1 MDTGIQPAAMNDA
14 LRDALL
20 DSRQRWRD
28 LVEMSADIMWETDAE
43 GRLTFI
49 YPDPALGWP
58 ASSLL
63 GAPADALLAG
73 NTRGAAPF
81 SPFRVQ
87 RQRRGVRSW
96 LRRADGTL
104 ACMSFAGVPLV
115 GPNGAIIGARGV
127 ARDVTEEEERNASL
141 AAALRREALTDAIL
155 QEARAEVLADGMLTG
170 AARALVPAIGAAGA
184 AVLRRTGSELVPL
197 VKLGDPLPGLLA
209 LAAAASVSGEGSSVR
224 TLVCPEGRPT
234 ITAAALQPGK
244 GEGMLMLWRPPGG
257 RAWDEEEHALVRAAA
272 DVIGIMLA
280 HQALQAEM
288 FRQAR
293 TDPLTGL
300 MNRRAFLEELSR
312 RLDRL
317 DREKQPGAL
326 LYLDLDNFKPVN
338 DQLGHEAGDAALRAA
353 AQLLRGAVRPT
364 DLVARLGGDEF
375 ALWLDG
381 ADQRI
386 ATGRA
391 QRLLNDAPLALA
403 HVSLNAETPISF
415 SIGIAVRES
424 GTNEDLSHMVMRADT
439 AMYAAKR
446 AGKSA
451 WSLAAA

>member
-1 MDTGIQPAAMNDA
+1 MDTGIQPAAIHDA
-14 LRDALL
+14 LRNALL

-28 LVEMSADIMWETDAE
+28 LVEMSADMMWETDAE

-49 YPDPALGWP
+49 YPDPVLGWP
-58 ASSLL
+58 ASALL
-63 GAPADALLAG
+63 GSPADVLLAANG
-73 NTRGAAPF
+73 RATAPF

-96 LRRADGTL
+96 LKRADGSL
-104 ACMSFAGVPLV
+104 ACMSFAGVPLI
-115 GPNGAIIGARGV
+115 GPDGSIIGARGV
-127 ARDVTEEEERNASL
+127 ARDVTEEEERNAAL
-141 AAALRREALTDAIL
+141 AASLRREALTDAIL

-184 AVLRRTGSELVPL
+184 AVLRRSASELVPL

-209 LAAAASVSGEGSSVR
+209 LAAAATGAGTVC

-234 ITAAALQPGK
+234 IAAPALQPGK
-244 GEGMLMLWRPPGG
+244 GEGLLMLWRSPGG

-280 HQALQAEM
+280 HQSLQAEM

-300 MNRRAFLEELSR
+300 MNRRAFLEELAR

-353 AQLLRGAVRPT
+353 AQMLRAAVRPT

-386 ATGRA
+386 ATARA
-391 QRLLNDAPLALA
+391 QRLLSDAPLALA
-403 HVSLNAETPISF
+403 HVSLNAETPMSF
-415 SIGIAVRES
+415 SIGIAVRAS
-424 GTNEDLSHMVMRADT
+424 GTAEDLSHMVMRADT

-446 AGKSA
+446 GGKAA
-451 WSLAAA
+451 WSLAAS

>member
-1 MDTGIQPAAMNDA
+1 MDTGTQPAAIHDA

-28 LVEMSADIMWETDAE
+28 LVEMSADMMWETDAE

-49 YPDPALGWP
+49 YPDPVMGWP
-58 ASSLL
+58 ASALL
-63 GAPADALLAG
+63 GKPPEVLLAADARA
-73 NTRGAAPF
+73 TAPF

-96 LRRADGTL
+96 LKRADGSL
-104 ACMSFAGVPLV
+104 ACMSFAGVPLI
-115 GPNGAIIGARGV
+115 GRDGSIIGARGV
-127 ARDVTEEEERNASL
+127 ARDVTEEEEKNAAL
-141 AAALRREALTDAIL
+141 AASLRREALTDAIL

-170 AARALVPAIGAAGA
+170 AARALLPAIGAAGA
-184 AVLRRTGSELVPL
+184 AVLRRSSAELVPL

-209 LAAAASVSGEGSSVR
+209 LAAAAIGAGSVR

-234 ITAAALQPGK
+234 IAAPALQPGK
-244 GEGMLMLWRPPGG
+244 GEGLLMLWRPPGG
-257 RAWDEEEHALVRAAA
+257 RPWDEEEHALVRAAA

-280 HQALQAEM
+280 HEALQAEM

-300 MNRRAFLEELSR
+300 MNRRAFLEELAR

-317 DREKQPGAL
+317 DREKQAGAL

-353 AQLLRGAVRPT
+353 AQMLRAAVRPT

-386 ATGRA
+386 AIARA
-391 QRLLNDAPLALA
+391 QRLLTDAPLALA

-415 SIGIAVRES
+415 SIGIAVRAS
-424 GTNEDLSHMVMRADT
+424 GTAEDLSHMMMRADT

-446 AGKSA
+446 GGKAA
-451 WSLAAA
+451 WSLAPA

>member
-1 MDTGIQPAAMNDA
+1 
-14 LRDALL
+14 
-20 DSRQRWRD
+20 
-28 LVEMSADIMWETDAE
+28 
-43 GRLTFI
+43 LTFI
-49 YPDPALGWP
+49 YPDPVMGWP
-58 ASSLL
+58 ASALL
-63 GAPADALLAG
+63 GKPPEVLLAADARA
-73 NTRGAAPF
+73 TAPF

-96 LRRADGTL
+96 LKRADGSL
-104 ACMSFAGVPLV
+104 ACMSFAGVPLI
-115 GPNGAIIGARGV
+115 GRDGSIIGARGV
-127 ARDVTEEEERNASL
+127 ARDVTEEEEKNAAL
-141 AAALRREALTDAIL
+141 AASLRREALTDAIL

-170 AARALVPAIGAAGA
+170 AARALLPAIGAAGA
-184 AVLRRTGSELVPL
+184 AVLRRSSAELVPL

-209 LAAAASVSGEGSSVR
+209 LAAAAIGAGSVR

-234 ITAAALQPGK
+234 IAAPALQPGK
-244 GEGMLMLWRPPGG
+244 GEGLLMLWRPPGG
-257 RAWDEEEHALVRAAA
+257 RPWDEEEHALVRAAA

-280 HQALQAEM
+280 HEALQAEM

-300 MNRRAFLEELSR
+300 MNRRAFLEELAR

-317 DREKQPGAL
+317 DREKQAGAL

-353 AQLLRGAVRPT
+353 AQMLRAAVRPT

-386 ATGRA
+386 AIARA
-391 QRLLNDAPLALA
+391 QRLLTDAPLALA

-415 SIGIAVRES
+415 SIGIAVRAS
-424 GTNEDLSHMVMRADT
+424 GTAEDLSHMMMRADT

-446 AGKSA
+446 GGKAA
-451 WSLAAA
+451 WSLAPA

>member
-1 MDTGIQPAAMNDA
+1 MDTGTQPAAIHDA

-28 LVEMSADIMWETDAE
+28 LVEMSADMMWETDAE

-49 YPDPALGWP
+49 YPDPVMGWP
-58 ASSLL
+58 ASALL
-63 GAPADALLAG
+63 GKPPEVLLAADARA
-73 NTRGAAPF
+73 TAPF
-81 SPFRVQ
+81 SPFRLQ

-96 LRRADGTL
+96 LKRADGSL
-104 ACMSFAGVPLV
+104 ACMSFAGVPLI
-115 GPNGAIIGARGV
+115 GRDGSIIGARGV
-127 ARDVTEEEERNASL
+127 ARDVTEEEEKNAAL
-141 AAALRREALTDAIL
+141 AASLRREALTDAIL

-170 AARALVPAIGAAGA
+170 AARALLPAIGAAGA
-184 AVLRRTGSELVPL
+184 AVLRRSSAELVPL

-209 LAAAASVSGEGSSVR
+209 LAAAAIGAGSVR

-234 ITAAALQPGK
+234 IAAPALQPGK
-244 GEGMLMLWRPPGG
+244 GEGLLMLWRPPGG
-257 RAWDEEEHALVRAAA
+257 RPWDEEEHALVRAAA

-280 HQALQAEM
+280 HEALQAEM

-300 MNRRAFLEELSR
+300 MNRRAFLEELAR

-317 DREKQPGAL
+317 DREKQAGAL

-353 AQLLRGAVRPT
+353 AQMLRAAVRPT

-386 ATGRA
+386 AIARA
-391 QRLLNDAPLALA
+391 QRLLTDAPLALA

-415 SIGIAVRES
+415 SIGIAVRAS
-424 GTNEDLSHMVMRADT
+424 GTAEDLSHMMMRADT

-446 AGKSA
+446 GGKAA
-451 WSLAAA
+451 WSLAPA

>member
-1 MDTGIQPAAMNDA
+1 MDTGFQPGSMHAV

-28 LVEMSADIMWETDAE
+28 LVEMAADFAWETDAD
-43 GRLTFI
+43 GRLTFVA
-49 YPDPALGWP
+49 PDPALGWP
-58 ASSLL
+58 ASELL
-63 GAPADALLAG
+63 GSQAEALLAAEDG
-73 NTRGAAPF
+73 GAAPF

-87 RQRRGVRSW
+87 RQRRGVRAW
-96 LRRADGTL
+96 LRRADGSL
-104 ACMSFAGVPLV
+104 ACMSFAGVPLI
-115 GPNGAIIGARGV
+115 GPDGAVIGARGV
-127 ARDVTEEEERNASL
+127 ARDVTEEEERNAAL

-155 QEARAEVLADGMLTG
+155 QEARAEVFADGMLTG
-170 AARALVPAIGAAGA
+170 AARALLPAIGAAGV
-184 AVLRRTGSELVPL
+184 AVLRRAGSELIPL
-197 VKLGDPLPGLLA
+197 VKLGDPLPGLVTLGA
-209 LAAAASVSGEGSSVR
+209 IAAQGPEPGPRAILS
-224 TLVCPEGRPT
+224 PEGRPLLV
-234 ITAAALQPGK
+234 APAYQPGQ
-244 GEGMLMLWRPPGG
+244 GEGLLMLWRAPGG

-317 DREKQPGAL
+317 DRERQPGAL

-338 DQLGHEAGDAALRAA
+338 DRLGHEAGDAALRAA

-364 DLVARLGGDEF
+364 DLVARIGGDEF

-381 ADQRI
+381 ADQTI
-386 ATGRA
+386 ATKRA
-391 QRLLNDAPLALA
+391 ERLLADAPLALS
-403 HVSLNAETPISF
+403 HVSLDASLPISF
-415 SIGIAVRES
+415 SIGIAIRAGGTRE
-424 GTNEDLSHMVMRADT
+424 ELSHMMMRADS

-446 AGKSA
+446 NGKSA
-451 WSLAAA
+451 WSLAPG

>member
-1 MDTGIQPAAMNDA
+1 
-14 LRDALL
+14 
-20 DSRQRWRD
+20 
-28 LVEMSADIMWETDAE
+28 
-43 GRLTFI
+43 
-49 YPDPALGWP
+49 
-58 ASSLL
+58 
-63 GAPADALLAG
+63 
-73 NTRGAAPF
+73 
-81 SPFRVQ
+81 
-87 RQRRGVRSW
+87 
-96 LRRADGTL
+96 
-104 ACMSFAGVPLV
+104 
-115 GPNGAIIGARGV
+115 
-127 ARDVTEEEERNASL
+127 
-141 AAALRREALTDAIL
+141 
-155 QEARAEVLADGMLTG
+155 
-170 AARALVPAIGAAGA
+170 
-184 AVLRRTGSELVPL
+184 